1 MDDATYWA
9 LKRSHKPKMNLR
21 LSNAPCAWLYLIVL
35 CSNGIECT
43 FILHILHP
51 RAPDDMSA
59 KVGSLQVLKVSR
71 YRRIDGLAGN
81 STAPN
86 GQNRREKKRP
96 KAILS
101 TQWLNSYQTISHM
114 KTHRVILSHFT
125 HVNQGSHWDSL
136 GIFRSHLERPSCWK
150 SRHFQLKCCRVAT
163 VFQHTAETNQT
174 SNERV

>member
-1 MDDATYWA
+1 MLHVLD
-9 LKRSHKPKMNLR
+9 
-21 LSNAPCAWLYLIVL
+21 CIWLYLLVL
-35 CSNGIECT
+35 NGIECT
-43 FILHILHP
+43 FILHP

-71 YRRIDGLAGN
+71 YRRIDGLAEIPRLQMDRIG
-81 STAPN
+81 
-86 GQNRREKKRP
+86 EKKNVQ
-96 KAILS
+96 KQSCQLNDSIAIRLS
-101 TQWLNSYQTISHM
+101 DTWKLIY
-114 KTHRVILSHFT
+114 RVILSHFT

-174 SNERV
+174 SNESVQKNKPSKDWNKYNSK